1 MRLLIIVFFTSF
13 FSCSNEKDL
22 TLLASYKDNHLYLDE
37 VLSNIE
43 EEIKDTADYI
53 DKYIDSWVRKNVLL
67 DHANS
72 FVDQEDSEI
81 LDMVQ
86 EYKENIIIHK
96 YRQSIIRNKFDTTV
110 SDKEIEAYYEDI
122 YKKDFDTLSNDIIK
136 AKLVILENNIND
148 LEYLKSLINAKRNSL
163 EMKNLIK
170 FCKLYA
176 DYYFLN
182 DVDWVNSDQI
192 FYKLPDL
199 DENQYEKVLLE
210 KNKIHSFT
218 KDNYYY
224 ILFVKDYQIKG
235 DKLPLSYALNN
246 IRELLIETKKMNFIK
261 KVEEDFY
268 NQAVLS
274 KDIKIY

>member
-53 DKYIDSWVRKNVLL
+53 DKYIDFWVRKNVLL

>member
-1 MRLLIIVFFTSF
+1 M
-13 FSCSNEKDL
+13 
-22 TLLASYKDNHLYLDE
+22 
-37 VLSNIE
+37 IE
-43 EEIKDTADYI
+43 EY
-53 DKYIDSWVRKNVLL
+53 KYDR
-67 DHANS
+67 
-72 FVDQEDSEI
+72 
-81 LDMVQ
+81 
-86 EYKENIIIHK
+86 IIHK
-96 YRQSIIRNKFDTTV
+96 YRQSIIRDKFDTTV
-110 SDKEIEAYYEDI
+110 SDKEIEDYYQNV
-122 YKKDFDTLSNDIIK
+122 YKKDFDTLSSDIVK
-136 AKLVILENNIND
+136 AKLVILENKIND
-148 LEYLKSLINAKRNSL
+148 LEYLRSLINAKRNSL
-163 EMKNLIK
+163 EMKNLIQ

-176 DYYFLN
+176 NYYFLN
-182 DVDWVNSDQI
+182 DVDWINFDQI
-192 FYKLPDL
+192 LYKLPNL
-199 DENQYEKVLLE
+199 DENQGEKILIE